1 LSIWSL
7 LVEVA
12 VVDMVVVA
20 AQVVS
25 VLVQDYR

>member
-1 LSIWSL
+1 LS
-7 LVEVA
+7 LVVVV

-25 VLVQDYR
+25 VLVQDYQ